1 MSFNR
6 DEYVESVIAEAVEF
20 DDPIFECAKCGSE
33 VWSWELPV
41 HVKRPPDPDSRDDL
55 CLFCWAE
62 WAADTWEKAE
72 QHGA

>member
-6 DEYVESVIAEAVEF
+6 DEYIQSVIAEAVEF
-20 DDPIFECAKCGSE
+20 DDPIFECTRCGSE
-33 VWSWELPV
+33 VWSWALPAHV
-41 HVKRPPDPDSRDDL
+41 HRPPDPDPPDGL

-72 QHGA
+72 RRGS